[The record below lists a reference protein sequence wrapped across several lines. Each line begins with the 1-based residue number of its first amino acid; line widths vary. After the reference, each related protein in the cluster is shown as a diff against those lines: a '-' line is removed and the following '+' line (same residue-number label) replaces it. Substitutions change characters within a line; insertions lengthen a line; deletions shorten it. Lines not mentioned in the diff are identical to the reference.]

1 VVDPTQVV
9 VLDPERPGR
18 AVTSEDDMHIAC
30 GFTANSRFATGKDS
44 SVASPFTLGLARA
57 L

>member
-1 VVDPTQVV
+1 
-9 VLDPERPGR
+9 
-18 AVTSEDDMHIAC
+18 MHIAC